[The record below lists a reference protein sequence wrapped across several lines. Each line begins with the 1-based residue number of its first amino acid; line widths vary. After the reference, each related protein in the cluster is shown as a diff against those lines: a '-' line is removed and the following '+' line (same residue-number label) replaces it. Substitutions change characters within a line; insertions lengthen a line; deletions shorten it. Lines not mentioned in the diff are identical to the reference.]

1 MDCPSTYTLIK
12 DFAGP
17 VAAIIASS
25 VAGGIAYTFGKAQ
38 KQIAS
43 SQRDIA
49 FDKLKF
55 DLFRN
60 RYEVYE
66 AAKAL
71 IEHVSLVSDIQKC
84 DPTKVRSL
92 YIKLDEARFY
102 FPPNICAFLDDLHA
116 RCELFFSHLS
126 MREQFDLDDSEQW
139 SKTADLLAA
148 DQSAL
153 RAIYAALPQRF
164 ETAFAFKQLTSPRAG
179 TPHSQTDR

>member
-1 MDCPSTYTLIK
+1 MDCSSTYTLIK

-17 VAAIIASS
+17 AAAIIASS
-25 VAGGIAYTFGKAQ
+25 VAGAIAYTFGKAQ

-49 FDKLKF
+49 LDKLKF

-66 AAKAL
+66 ATKAL

-84 DPTKVRSL
+84 DATKVRSL

-102 FPPNICAFLDDLHA
+102 FPPDICAFLDDLHT
-116 RCELFFSHLS
+116 RCDLFFSHLS
-126 MREQFDLDDSEQW
+126 IREQCDIDDSEQW
-139 SKTADLLAA
+139 SKTADLLVS

-153 RAIYAALPQRF
+153 RTIYASLPKRF
-164 ETAFAFKQLTSPRAG
+164 ETVLAFKQLTS
-179 TPHSQTDR
+179 